1 MYEKT
6 TLSNG
11 LRIITHAMPAAFS
24 VAAVVL
30 VGTGSRYESDAQAGI
45 SHFVEHMLFK
55 GTKRRPTPKE
65 IAESIEGVGGVLN
78 AATEKELTSYYVK
91 VAQQHRTLALDLLA
105 DMLRHSRFKAD
116 EVAKERHVITEE
128 IHMSEDMP
136 QDLANSL
143 IDELIWPDC
152 PLGREI
158 AGTETSVAAMRRP
171 ALLQYVAER
180 YVPNNVVLSV
190 AGNIDHQYVVSEAER
205 LLGDWQPGVLQP
217 YPAAPDHLGATRQ
230 VVRLKDIEQAHICL
244 SAGGLPRQHPD
255 RRVLDIQNL
264 ILGGGMSSRLFLEI
278 RERRAL
284 AYDVQAYLD
293 YFEDTGATVI
303 YAGTD
308 PAQVSS
314 CLDGIFNEFRRLRCQ
329 PVPQDEL
336 TRAKEYMKGRML
348 LGLEDN
354 SGLAHWLGAQELLT
368 NRIQTVEE
376 IVAQVDAV
384 TVEDVQRISAQVFDP
399 ASLRL
404 AIVGPALE
412 GMPDGP
418 ALEGM
423 LDGAA

>member
-6 TLSNG
+6 TLPNG
-11 LRIITHAMPAAFS
+11 LRIVTHAMPAAFS
-24 VAAVVL
+24 VAVVVL
-30 VGTGSRYESDAQAGI
+30 VGTGSRDESNAQAGI

-91 VAQQHRTLALDLLA
+91 VAQQHRALALDLLA
-105 DMLRHSRFKAD
+105 DMLRHSRFQAA

-143 IDELIWPDC
+143 IDELLWPDS

-158 AGTETSVAAMRRP
+158 AGTEASVAAMRRP
-171 ALLQYVAER
+171 ALVQYVAER
-180 YVPNNVVLSV
+180 YVPNNIVLSV
-190 AGNIDHQYVVSEAER
+190 AGNIDHQYVVAEAER
-205 LLGDWQPGVLQP
+205 LLGDWQPAALQP
-217 YPAAPDHLGATRQ
+217 YAPAPAQFGATRLAF
-230 VVRLKDIEQAHICL
+230 RRKDIEQAHLCL
-244 SAGGLPRQHPD
+244 SAGGLPRRHPD
-255 RRVLDIQNL
+255 RRGLDIQNL

-308 PAQVSS
+308 PEQAPA
-314 CLDGIFNEFRRLRCQ
+314 CLEAILQEFRRLRRE
-329 PVPQDEL
+329 PVAPAEL
-336 TRAKEYMKGRML
+336 TRAKEYLKGRML

-354 SGLAHWLGAQELLT
+354 SGLAHWLGSQELLT
-368 NRIQTVEE
+368 KRILSVEE
-376 IVAQVDAV
+376 IVSQVDAV
-384 TVEDVQRISAQVFDP
+384 TAEDVQRISEQAFDP
-399 ASLRL
+399 ATLRL
-404 AIVGPALE
+404 AVVGPEVDSAALQ
-412 GMPDGP
+412 
-418 ALEGM
+418 GM
-423 LDGAA
+423 LDGA